1 MITSMRR
8 PLSRLALLALLLAPA
23 AAAAQ
28 AAAPGSA
35 ARPLAERFTLGNG
48 IVVLVAERPAL
59 PIVVARVAV
68 GAGAVLDPPDKPGLA
83 NLTALLVPRG
93 TRTRS
98 GPEIDRAIEFVGGT
112 LEAEGGRDWV
122 ELSLAVLRRDL
133 TLGLDLLADVLLQP
147 TFPAEEFER
156 KREEV
161 QATVRRSEDDP
172 ESVAGRLFRRLAF
185 AGHPYGQPI
194 AGTEASVGR
203 LTREDVAAFH
213 AAAYRPQDTVIAVV
227 GDVRASEIRQALA
240 TRLEAWRGA
249 ATAPGRPGAVALGTP
264 SRTEMVQRDLTQA
277 TVNLGQATVTHQHP
291 DHYPLVVASQ
301 ILGGGS
307 SSRLYA
313 RVREERG
320 LVYSVYAQYVSQRA
334 GGMLLVG
341 FQSENPRVREVLAL
355 VREELLRVRRERV
368 SGEELGRAK
377 AYLVGSFPLRMDTN
391 AELATLLVSVEL
403 LGLGLDYP
411 ARYRQAIEAVSA
423 EDVQRAVTAHWS
435 PDLMSLA
442 IVANLREAGLA
453 AP

>member
-1 MITSMRR
+1 
-8 PLSRLALLALLLAPA
+8 
-23 AAAAQ
+23 
-28 AAAPGSA
+28 
-35 ARPLAERFTLGNG
+35 
-48 IVVLVAERPAL
+48 
-59 PIVVARVAV
+59 
-68 GAGAVLDPPDKPGLA
+68 
-83 NLTALLVPRG
+83 
-93 TRTRS
+93 
-98 GPEIDRAIEFVGGT
+98 
-112 LEAEGGRDWV
+112 
-122 ELSLAVLRRDL
+122 
-133 TLGLDLLADVLLQP
+133 
-147 TFPAEEFER
+147 
-156 KREEV
+156 
-161 QATVRRSEDDP
+161 
-172 ESVAGRLFRRLAF
+172 
-185 AGHPYGQPI
+185 
-194 AGTEASVGR
+194 VGR

-453 AP
+453 TP